1 MEPFTFDLWMF
12 LGTHSKKG
20 RYTIDYRIELIFR
33 IFNRIFQATQKILE
47 QFFNHLVSQGHRKTF
62 TKAEPMRDPIAT
74 PSL

>member
-1 MEPFTFDLWMF
+1 MF
-12 LGTHSKKG
+12 FILYTLYFYLYSKETAKFA
-20 RYTIDYRIELIFR
+20 L
-33 IFNRIFQATQKILE
+33 IFQATQKILE

>member
-1 MEPFTFDLWMF
+1 MFFTLFYLY
-12 LGTHSKKG
+12 SKETAKFV
-20 RYTIDYRIELIFR
+20 L
-33 IFNRIFQATQKILE
+33 IFQATQKILE